1 MGELM
6 WSSDSDETVVEGS
19 VTESD
24 VEDEEF
30 RRRRLFVF
38 DKDMDL
44 TAEMKKNEGVCSPE
58 IAFMHIAHDHMYG
71 LKVKQVNP
79 IPQEKYAPDESQSLL
94 QGWINYPLLTENIS
108 KPAFSLNSA
117 AEGQQNNSLDMTVIG
132 FQRDSEGKISQK
144 TSYEGLSPE
153 TSLHPDAFLEEVIA
167 VSKEQTPQ
175 DLFSHALEDCQRTC
189 MTVID
194 TDNSV
199 KEQSCNNDT
208 DLSLATLGNVFTE
221 PLALPEQSIE
231 TAELEVS
238 DLLKPLS
245 DSESP
250 KMINKLHDILDYQ
263 GHVFSSDI
271 SADENSDA
279 LPVELVTAL
288 NSLSGSVIQSDSP
301 IAPNKRQLT
310 AEEEQLNSEP
320 STPQQDDDC
329 TQITNL
335 SEPQL
340 PTIHMEEI
348 KALTGSNLQRTTN
361 EQLEGD
367 QQKGKEAIS
376 DYWSAISN
384 EKQNEEGS
392 LHSVEAVVCAETNKT
407 ASSKIQ
413 KPASKGKEDLET
425 NVYQE
430 ITPNEDKNA
439 EEIRRSKRIKD
450 KMRLE
455 SYFVNPCCPISLSR
469 INRRNIFGETLLHRA
484 VVEEDTDLVRN
495 IIKSG
500 ANVNAQDYAGWTAL
514 HEASVQ
520 GCYRIANELLKA
532 GADVNA
538 RGSKQITPLQDAVKE
553 GHYEVA
559 ALLLWY
565 GADPLLKNEGGRCAL
580 EEASDRSMKRLLKSY
595 LLKSR
600 GNSVSGG
607 DDAEN
612 TLSAQSVDDINL
624 HQISLQTD
632 ESVLAGAKL
641 TGTGSADIL
650 QQTTVN
656 EVQNI
661 HIDIL
666 DDGTSCTEQT
676 PQTNTEAILACE
688 LSAATSGESV
698 SRSLSNSTGGA
709 LSTIEEKA
717 PQPEK
722 GWRILLNAEEG
733 AGGCPT
739 EATENANSIE
749 IHFTAL
755 QLHENEAHQIK
766 HKSQELQ
773 EANSK
778 SGEGEFAGIED
789 IEENEEGSRKSNVF
803 SQLTEAEEIQTKKMR
818 LDLQETSQKT
828 DLCSSSSKYKLSSN
842 QSQFNQASE
851 QLTSKKSGE
860 SKKKKK
866 NEKGETKLH
875 IAARRGNL
883 SLVKTLI
890 SSGILV
896 NEQDNAGWTALH
908 EASNG
913 GFTEVILELLK
924 AGANVNSRNMDGVL
938 PIHDAVSGNYLE
950 AARILLQHGANPC
963 ERDSSGKSALDEACD
978 DEMKELLKS
987 YGAIDSVLPV
997 ATAEVTETNCLRV
1010 RRPKSCSECCKNDD
1024 AALKRQNENSCVESV
1039 VAIQDTKKKQ
1049 KELLLLELRTSKD
1062 ADAYVQRLCQIQNT
1076 LNEMFA
1082 KQKTERDALAKKY
1095 RASVESF
1102 KKGALREQVVN
1113 LASRQKSLLTVAQN
1127 QEELV
1132 QKIQNYRK
1140 TKQVFRAAQL
1150 EHQFSNTVFSYG
1162 NGKGPGLA
1170 ADEIMHPDVV
1180 TSDMGLGASMPNGNR
1195 VEAHLSLENRFS
1207 AQECSQ
1213 HPNNCLAEREANK
1226 EAIRSK
1232 EVSDHTSTSKK
1243 TIRKYP
1249 FNTLSNAVEVVTVS
1263 SETAGSTTQ
1272 TKNSQQNNIDCVA
1285 VAEQGNKSLHPTSVT
1300 NTLNISEARSTV
1312 VNNNV
1317 CQPGSDCQR
1326 VLTDEDLRRYVNK
1339 KEVFQQQHQQVIV
1352 STSTEN
1358 FPNTRQKMIFQC
1370 SENPFNDNLVLTNLT
1385 SNTDYPAS
1393 LSKKSSQGYS
1403 YQECEQK
1410 QVKYERKNKKKLQL
1424 IDLLQLGRIKPGE
1437 NVLEFKLQEFSH
1449 KATLLENGKIKTSE
1463 NKILQNPVQWVKDL
1477 LGSDISV
1484 TWKYV
1489 WNKVMYHGT
1498 QLSKLLVEE
1507 VPASNDLE
1515 LPSQQREPLGSSIQF
1530 NSVESLTQV
1539 VNETLLLRTEE
1550 FLPWSVMEKHWNFYL
1565 ACEDFG
1571 F

>member
-1 MGELM
+1 MK
-6 WSSDSDETVVEGS
+6 DS
-19 VTESD
+19 
-24 VEDEEF
+24 
-30 RRRRLFVF
+30 
-38 DKDMDL
+38 
-44 TAEMKKNEGVCSPE
+44 ASP
-58 IAFMHIAHDHMYG
+58 
-71 LKVKQVNP
+71 Q
-79 IPQEKYAPDESQSLL
+79 
-94 QGWINYPLLTENIS
+94 
-108 KPAFSLNSA
+108 
-117 AEGQQNNSLDMTVIG
+117 
-132 FQRDSEGKISQK
+132 
-144 TSYEGLSPE
+144 
-153 TSLHPDAFLEEVIA
+153 
-167 VSKEQTPQ
+167 
-175 DLFSHALEDCQRTC
+175 
-189 MTVID
+189 
-194 TDNSV
+194 
-199 KEQSCNNDT
+199 
-208 DLSLATLGNVFTE
+208 
-221 PLALPEQSIE
+221 
-231 TAELEVS
+231 
-238 DLLKPLS
+238 
-245 DSESP
+245 
-250 KMINKLHDILDYQ
+250 
-263 GHVFSSDI
+263 
-271 SADENSDA
+271 
-279 LPVELVTAL
+279 
-288 NSLSGSVIQSDSP
+288 
-301 IAPNKRQLT
+301 
-310 AEEEQLNSEP
+310 
-320 STPQQDDDC
+320 
-329 TQITNL
+329 
-335 SEPQL
+335 
-340 PTIHMEEI
+340 
-348 KALTGSNLQRTTN
+348 
-361 EQLEGD
+361 
-367 QQKGKEAIS
+367 
-376 DYWSAISN
+376 
-384 EKQNEEGS
+384 
-392 LHSVEAVVCAETNKT
+392 
-407 ASSKIQ
+407 
-413 KPASKGKEDLET
+413 
-425 NVYQE
+425 
-430 ITPNEDKNA
+430 
-439 EEIRRSKRIKD
+439 
-450 KMRLE
+450 
-455 SYFVNPCCPISLSR
+455 
-469 INRRNIFGETLLHRA
+469 
-484 VVEEDTDLVRN
+484 
-495 IIKSG
+495 
-500 ANVNAQDYAGWTAL
+500 
-514 HEASVQ
+514 
-520 GCYRIANELLKA
+520 
-532 GADVNA
+532 
-538 RGSKQITPLQDAVKE
+538 
-553 GHYEVA
+553 VA

-676 PQTNTEAILACE
+676 PQTNTEAILARE

-778 SGEGEFAGIED
+778 SGEGGFAGIED

-860 SKKKKK
+860 SKKRKK

-1024 AALKRQNENSCVESV
+1024 AALKRQNEKSCV
-1039 VAIQDTKKKQ
+1039 
-1049 KELLLLELRTSKD
+1049 
-1062 ADAYVQRLCQIQNT
+1062 
-1076 LNEMFA
+1076 
-1082 KQKTERDALAKKY
+1082 
-1095 RASVESF
+1095 
-1102 KKGALREQVVN
+1102 
-1113 LASRQKSLLTVAQN
+1113 
-1127 QEELV
+1127 
-1132 QKIQNYRK
+1132 
-1140 TKQVFRAAQL
+1140 
-1150 EHQFSNTVFSYG
+1150 
-1162 NGKGPGLA
+1162 
-1170 ADEIMHPDVV
+1170 
-1180 TSDMGLGASMPNGNR
+1180 
-1195 VEAHLSLENRFS
+1195 
-1207 AQECSQ
+1207 
-1213 HPNNCLAEREANK
+1213 
-1226 EAIRSK
+1226 
-1232 EVSDHTSTSKK
+1232 
-1243 TIRKYP
+1243 
-1249 FNTLSNAVEVVTVS
+1249 
-1263 SETAGSTTQ
+1263 
-1272 TKNSQQNNIDCVA
+1272 
-1285 VAEQGNKSLHPTSVT
+1285 
-1300 NTLNISEARSTV
+1300 
-1312 VNNNV
+1312 
-1317 CQPGSDCQR
+1317 
-1326 VLTDEDLRRYVNK
+1326 
-1339 KEVFQQQHQQVIV
+1339 
-1352 STSTEN
+1352 
-1358 FPNTRQKMIFQC
+1358 
-1370 SENPFNDNLVLTNLT
+1370 
-1385 SNTDYPAS
+1385 
-1393 LSKKSSQGYS
+1393 
-1403 YQECEQK
+1403 
-1410 QVKYERKNKKKLQL
+1410 
-1424 IDLLQLGRIKPGE
+1424 
-1437 NVLEFKLQEFSH
+1437 EFSH

-1515 LPSQQREPLGSSIQF
+1515 LPSQQREPLGKNFITREPSNHTQHCLSQCTDSVALPVGSFDLSNMRPRTQTETVKALLCTGREAAESLTVTRESRRSSVQF